1 MPRVPPSGFPAV
13 QADTRLGSFRFAGPS
28 PELAAAPGRQLA
40 EYGQAQ
46 MRAGST
52 LTGIATDMN
61 VQDAAEAA
69 RVRKEQ
75 EKLMLEA
82 NRVQV
87 TAAQNRARALANT
100 LRYGDESEPGFLG
113 LTGEAAVSRPDGI
126 PLPQAYV
133 TKLREGLSKIQD
145 ALGNDAQKAGFDEWR
160 KSFEVDFQGETMRHT
175 RTEFEKHARSTYEGA
190 VKLDTDEAAKHW
202 MDPTRVRSAIDGVPV
217 PGSQDRYGGVRWNA
231 YQFALAAGKSETE
244 AEYEGK
250 RAASAAHLGVIRE
263 ALAARN
269 PAYAQAHMDHYKGDM
284 LASDVLTIAD
294 DLQRH
299 LDTNMAQRA
308 VQATIKETANRFQPT
323 GMDRLTNIV
332 RELDGETMGRRPDG
346 SPKGMGF
353 LGALPGKDGKVST
366 ELSIRVEINGKEM
379 EAPLL
384 VPTLNKREI
393 DDVLAGRK
401 LDAAIFQ
408 KAIDHAR
415 TRIAEGKSP
424 FADVNE
430 GAAPLAEMVQKYGNP
445 AQALAAY
452 NAGPDAVD
460 NALKQA
466 GKDGQPDNWVAYLPA
481 ETRDYVRRGYDK
493 LLAGGGR
500 PVMPTEME
508 FTDAAIAKLGP
519 AASPEAIKIVRDEAR
534 HQYAAY
540 TRAVKDKGDAVVAN
554 AYRELEAN
562 GGRFSALPESTR
574 AELMQWAPKDL
585 DNVRNYGARIAKG
598 DDVTDDALYLKLSD
612 KAYLASLSDDAF
624 YRLRPHLSASD
635 FKHFAAQRKQDGG
648 GKAEEIPAGV
658 KRVLDD
664 RITMLGKDPTPKKDD
679 EKAEAG
685 ARRRFV
691 DDVILGRQEVL
702 GRQLTDKE
710 VEETI
715 DSLFAKSVPFQNTFM
730 GVTTGKSSERLMGMR
745 ADDIPDAARAAIE
758 EDLAR
763 RGIADP
769 TDADVLGVYLRRH
782 HTTPPAPKPAP
793 RPVSQARPMPGA
805 AQPAPMGKPLSVPY
819 GTEKGAGTIRPASKP
834 LGSK

>member
-1 MPRVPPSGFPAV
+1 MPRVPTPGFPAI

-28 PELAAAPGRQLA
+28 LDLAAAPGRQFEVFGGAL
-40 EYGQAQ
+40 Q
-46 MRAGST
+46 RAGAT

-61 VQDAAEAA
+61 VQDAAEAE
-69 RVRKEQ
+69 RVRKDQ

-100 LRYGDESEPGFLG
+100 LRYGYENEPGFLG

-126 PLPQAYV
+126 PLPQAYA

-145 ALGNDAQKAGFDEWR
+145 ALGNDAQKAGFGEWR
-160 KSFEVDFQGETMRHT
+160 KGFEVDFQGETMRHT

-190 VKLDTDEAAKHW
+190 VKLDADEAAKHW

-244 AEYEGK
+244 AEFEGK
-250 RAASAAHLGVIRE
+250 KAASAAHLGVIRE

-269 PAYAQAHMDHYKGDM
+269 PAYAQAHMDRYKGDM

-299 LDTNMAQRA
+299 IDTSMAQRA
-308 VQATIKETANRFQPT
+308 VQATIKDTANRFQPT
-323 GMDRLTNIV
+323 GMDRMVNIV
-332 RELDGETMGRRPDG
+332 AEIESGGLGDSAV
-346 SPKGMGF
+346 SPKGAKYAMQVMPATAKNPGF
-353 LGALPGKDGKVST
+353 GIKPAAEDTPEEYNRVGREYIGA
-366 ELSIRVEINGKEM
+366 
-379 EAPLL
+379 
-384 VPTLNKREI
+384 
-393 DDVLAGRK
+393 
-401 LDAAIFQ
+401 
-408 KAIDHAR
+408 
-415 TRIAEGKSP
+415 
-424 FADVNE
+424 
-430 GAAPLAEMVQKYGNP
+430 MVKKYGNP

-452 NAGPDAVD
+452 NAGPKAVD
-460 NALKQA
+460 SAIKEA
-466 GKDGQPDNWVAYLPA
+466 ERDGVPDNWIAYLPA

-508 FTDAAIAKLGP
+508 FTDAAVAKLGP

-540 TRAVKDKGDAVVAN
+540 TRAVKDKRDAVVAK
-554 AYRELEAN
+554 AHRELEAI
-562 GGRFSALPESTR
+562 GGRFSALPEGTR
-574 AELMQWAPKDL
+574 AELMQWAPEDL

-635 FKHFAAQRKQDGG
+635 FKHFAAQRKQEGG
-648 GKAEEIPAGV
+648 SKVEEIPTGV

-664 RITMLGKDPTPKKDD
+664 RIVMLGQDPTPKKDD

-691 DDVILGRQEVL
+691 DEVILGRQEAL

-710 VEETI
+710 VEETV
-715 DSLFAKSVPFQNTFM
+715 DNLFAKSVPFQNTFM
-730 GVTTGKSSERLMGMR
+730 GVPTSKSSERLMGMR
-745 ADDIPDAARAAIE
+745 ADDIPDAAREAIE

-805 AQPAPMGKPLSVPY
+805 AQPAPMGKPLPVPY
-819 GTEKGAGTIRPASKP
+819 GTEKGSGSIRPASKP